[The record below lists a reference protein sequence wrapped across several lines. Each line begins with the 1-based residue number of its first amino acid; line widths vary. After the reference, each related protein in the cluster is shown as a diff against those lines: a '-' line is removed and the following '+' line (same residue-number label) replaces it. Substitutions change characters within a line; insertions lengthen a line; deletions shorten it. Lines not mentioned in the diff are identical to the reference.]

1 MKIRMLLALC
11 ALCVAG
17 CGVAV
22 PFGETG
28 GAYLQ
33 QSNGGYDY
41 AETPAGR
48 FQQYQQDQL
57 VNQALIQYTTGRR
70 Y

>member
-1 MKIRMLLALC
+1 MKIRMWLALFALC
-11 ALCVAG
+11 AAG

-33 QSNGGYDY
+33 GSGARYDF
-41 AETPAGR
+41 ASTPAGQ
-48 FQQYQQDQL
+48 FQQYQQDVL
-57 VNQALIQYTTGRR
+57 INQALTQYTTERR